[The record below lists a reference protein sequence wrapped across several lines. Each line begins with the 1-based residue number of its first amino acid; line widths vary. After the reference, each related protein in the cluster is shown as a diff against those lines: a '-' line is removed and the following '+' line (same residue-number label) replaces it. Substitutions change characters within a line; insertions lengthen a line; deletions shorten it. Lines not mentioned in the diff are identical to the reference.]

1 MDQIVTVEAKYL
13 KDKLPDFNAGDT
25 LRVHTIIKEGDKQRT
40 QVFQGAVIQR
50 RGKGLGE
57 TFTLRKVSGG
67 VAVER
72 IFPLH
77 SPNITKIQRLREG
90 KVRRARLFYLRGA
103 KGKSARIAEKKKEE
117 ANNQ

>member
-1 MDQIVTVEAKYL
+1 MDFIAAVESKYL
-13 KDKLPDFNAGDT
+13 KEKLPDFNAGDT
-25 LRVHTIIKEGDKQRT
+25 LKVHTTIKEGDKERT
-40 QVFQGAVIQR
+40 QVFQGVVIQR

-57 TFTLRKVSGG
+57 TFTLRKISSG

-77 SPNITKIQRLREG
+77 SPNITKIERLREG
-90 KVRRARLFYLRGA
+90 KVRRAKLFYLRGA

-117 ANNQ
+117 QKEA

>member
-1 MDQIVTVEAKYL
+1 MDQIAGVESKYL
-13 KDKLPDFNAGDT
+13 KDKLPDFSAGDT
-25 LRVHTIIKEGDKQRT
+25 LRVHTRIKEGDKERT
-40 QVFQGAVIQR
+40 QVFQGVVIQR

-57 TFTLRKVSGG
+57 TFTVRKISSG

-77 SPNITKIQRLREG
+77 SPNVTKIQRVREG

-103 KGKSARIAEKKKEE
+103 KGKSARIEEKKKEE
-117 ANNQ
+117 ANSQ